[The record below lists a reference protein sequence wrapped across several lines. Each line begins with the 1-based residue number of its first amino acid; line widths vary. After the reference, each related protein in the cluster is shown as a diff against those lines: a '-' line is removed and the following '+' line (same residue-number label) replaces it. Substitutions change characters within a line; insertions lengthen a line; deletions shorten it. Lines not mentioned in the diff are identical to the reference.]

1 MLEMT
6 LMSKK
11 TLALLASLIVL
22 TAVLLALALRPD
34 NPQAPSS
41 STENQITT
49 DLTPSPEGHTTLSLM
64 PNPLIAQ
71 TGSAPTTVSVDID
84 TGGDEVTAVQL
95 EIEYDPKALGNV
107 KVTRG
112 QFMENSF
119 ELLNAV
125 DSQEGK
131 ITYALGITPAQAGV
145 TGKGTVATISFT
157 PLQRTGQT
165 QITFLPS
172 TLVTAS
178 GITQTVL
185 RDSSS
190 TTVILGTAPAA
201 GTVTT
206 TPIQ

>member
-1 MLEMT
+1 
-6 LMSKK
+6 MSKK

-22 TAVLLALALRPD
+22 TAVLLALALRPE
-34 NPQAPSS
+34 NPQAPFP
-41 STENQITT
+41 STTQNQTT
-49 DLTPSPEGHTTLSLM
+49 DLTPSPQGHTTLALT

-71 TGSAPTTVSVDID
+71 SGTSTVSVEID

-95 EIEYDPKALGNV
+95 EIEYDPQVLSNV
-107 KVTRG
+107 KVARG

-125 DSQEGK
+125 DQQKGQ

-145 TGKGTVATISFT
+145 KGKGIVATISFT
-157 PLQRTGQT
+157 PLRRTGQT
-165 QITFLPS
+165 VLTFLPT

-190 TTVILGTAPAA
+190 TTVILGTASLNSQAVA
-201 GTVTT
+201 
-206 TPIQ
+206 TPSSQ